1 MNRQYW
7 RGANLLNP
15 VPLVL
20 VSCSDEEQDNV
31 MTAAWAGT
39 ICSDPVMVSVSIRK
53 SRHSHAIIKNSGEF
67 VLNLVS
73 EEMVK
78 AADYVGVFS
87 GKNIDKFNLPGD
99 LHLTKQSS
107 KEVKAVS
114 IAESPLTLECK
125 VVNIL
130 ELGSHDMFIGQVVAT
145 GVREDLIDEQ
155 NKLDLDKAKLV
166 AYSHGE
172 YRALGDKLGTF
183 GYAVRKTERP
193 KVQKKTAE
201 VQTAAPTKKPRWKK
215 DPKKTKK
222 KH

>member
-1 MNRQYW
+1 MERQYW

-20 VSCSDEEQDNV
+20 VSCSDEKEDNV

-39 ICSDPVMVSVSIRK
+39 VCSDPVMVSVSIRK
-53 SRHSHAIIKNSGEF
+53 SRHSHQIIKNSGEF

-73 EEMVK
+73 EDIVK

-87 GKNIDKFNLPGD
+87 GKNIDKFNLPND
-99 LHLTKQSS
+99 FHLTKQPS
-107 KEVKAVS
+107 KEVKAIS

-145 GVREDLIDEQ
+145 GVREDIIDKN

-172 YRALGDKLGTF
+172 YRALGKKLGTF
-183 GYAVRKTERP
+183 GFAVKKGERP
-193 KVQKKTAE
+193 KTVRKENKK
-201 VQTAAPTKKPRWKK
+201 
-215 DPKKTKK
+215 
-222 KH
+222 